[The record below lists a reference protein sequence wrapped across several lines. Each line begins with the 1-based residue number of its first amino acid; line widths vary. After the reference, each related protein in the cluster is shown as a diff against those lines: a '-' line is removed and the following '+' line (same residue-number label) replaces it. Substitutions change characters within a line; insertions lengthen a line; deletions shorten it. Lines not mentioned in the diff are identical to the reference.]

1 MVWQIVNKVD
11 VETARR
17 VPLWARSPFIEMEGL
32 WTEEIMAKRAASG
45 ANMSKNIAPEH
56 AIAMVKSVEF
66 AENLQSPR
74 VIKSHLPLEMLPPN
88 LVDTCKVIFVCRTPK
103 DCCVSYYNHHL
114 TIPDYHFKGMF
125 SDFAKLFLEGS
136 LEFGNYWTM
145 LKVIMIPI
153 LFKKYITIEIF
164 LLECMEI

>member
-1 MVWQIVNKVD
+1 
-11 VETARR
+11 
-17 VPLWARSPFIEMEGL
+17 
-32 WTEEIMAKRAASG
+32 
-45 ANMSKNIAPEH
+45 MSSRIAPEH
-56 AIAMVKSVEF
+56 ANAMIKTVEH

-145 LKVIMIPI
+145 LKTAWKYKDHPNMKIMW
-153 LFKKYITIEIF
+153 FEDMKKDLISKIKELSKFLGYHLTELKVLQLDDLLYIDNFRKTLVE
-164 LLECMEI
+164 

>member
-1 MVWQIVNKVD
+1 MLTKNIFYQELVCQIVNKVD

-145 LKVIMIPI
+145 LKVIMI
-153 LFKKYITIEIF
+153 
-164 LLECMEI
+164 

>member
-11 VETARR
+11 VETARK
-17 VPLWARSPFIEMEGL
+17 VTLWARSPFIEMEGL
-32 WTEEIMAKRAASG
+32 WRATKH
-45 ANMSKNIAPEH
+45 ANMSSNIAPEH
-56 AIAMVKSVEF
+56 VNAMIKSVEH

-114 TIPDYHFKGMF
+114 TIPHYHLKGTF
-125 SDFAKLFLEGS
+125 ADFAELFLEGS
-136 LEFGNYWTM
+136 LEFGSYWTM
-145 LKVIMIPI
+145 LKV
-153 LFKKYITIEIF
+153 
-164 LLECMEI
+164 

>member
-1 MVWQIVNKVD
+1 MLWQIANNVD
-11 VETARR
+11 VETARK
-17 VPLWARSPFIEMEGL
+17 VPLWVRSPFIKMEGL
-32 WTEEIMAKRAASG
+32 WTNDIWAEIEAK
-45 ANMSKNIAPEH
+45 MSSNIAPEH
-56 AIAMVKSVEF
+56 VHAMMKSVEHV
-66 AENLQSPR
+66 ENLQSPR

-145 LKVIMIPI
+145 LKVIMI
-153 LFKKYITIEIF
+153 
-164 LLECMEI
+164 